1 MDRSLGIVRDR
12 EKLAKTLSEFSIW
25 RSVVEN
31 VVKMEEGA
39 VEEKI
44 NILFQAIPDLGII
57 LSQLS
62 LCKSTKLLNEDAY
75 NELMNACLLKLMQE
89 KHVIDFN
96 PLFFQE
102 AN

>member
-1 MDRSLGIVRDR
+1 MDRSFGIVRDR

-25 RSVVEN
+25 RAVVEN
-31 VVKMEEGA
+31 VVKMEEGS

-44 NILFQAIPDLGII
+44 NILFQAVPDLGII

-62 LCKSTKLLNEDAY
+62 LCKSTKLLNEAIY
-75 NELMNACLLKLMQE
+75 NELVYACLLKLMQE
-89 KHVIDFN
+89 KQVIDFN

-102 AN
+102 TN